1 MPSVCLLQIVQ
12 QFRRS
17 RTGLCIAFLQARR
30 SADRLADHI
39 YPGGDSMNHER
50 VCSKVAVGTLV
61 SILAIAFVVPG
72 IARDR
77 SGVLKASDL
86 IGTKVEGVDGKNLG
100 SIKDLVIDPE
110 RGDIQYAVLD
120 FGGFAG
126 IGDKYFAVPW
136 QALQVNQ
143 DKKRLA
149 LDLHKKDL
157 KDAPGFDKNNWPD
170 LSEQQVVIYEFYE
183 VPAPSEERTARS
195 VQ

>member
-1 MPSVCLLQIVQ
+1 MNRSNAGSKVLGGMLVCLL
-12 QFRRS
+12 
-17 RTGLCIAFLQARR
+17 
-30 SADRLADHI
+30 
-39 YPGGDSMNHER
+39 
-50 VCSKVAVGTLV
+50 TLV
-61 SILAIAFVVPG
+61 LGAPG
-72 IARDR
+72 EARDR

-100 SIKDLVIDPE
+100 SIKDLVVNPE
-110 RGDIQYAVLD
+110 NGDIQYAVLD

-136 QALQVNQ
+136 EALQIDQ

-170 LSEQQVVIYEFYE
+170 FSEQQVVIYEFYE
-183 VPAPSEERTARS
+183 VPAPSGGRSARS
-195 VQ
+195 VE

>member
-1 MPSVCLLQIVQ
+1 MNRFGPGSKTAFAMLIGVLALSV
-12 QFRRS
+12 
-17 RTGLCIAFLQARR
+17 
-30 SADRLADHI
+30 AD
-39 YPGGDSMNHER
+39 PGE
-50 VCSKVAVGTLV
+50 
-61 SILAIAFVVPG
+61 
-72 IARDR
+72 ARDR

-86 IGTKVEGVDGKNLG
+86 IGSKVEGVDGKNRG
-100 SIKDLVIDPE
+100 SIKDLVIDPQD
-110 RGDIQYAVLD
+110 GDIQYAVLD

-136 QALQVNQ
+136 QALQMDQ
-143 DKKRLA
+143 EKKRLA

>member
-1 MPSVCLLQIVQ
+1 MMNRVQVCKTALAALIGIVAL
-12 QFRRS
+12 S
-17 RTGLCIAFLQARR
+17 IGA
-30 SADRLADHI
+30 
-39 YPGGDSMNHER
+39 PGE
-50 VCSKVAVGTLV
+50 
-61 SILAIAFVVPG
+61 
-72 IARDR
+72 ARDR

-86 IGTKVEGVDGKNLG
+86 IGSKVEGVDGKNLG
-100 SIKDLVIDPE
+100 SIKDLVIDPQD
-110 RGDIQYAVLD
+110 GDIQYAVLD

-136 QALQVNQ
+136 QALQVDQ

-170 LSEQQVVIYEFYE
+170 LTEQQVVIYEFYE
-183 VPAPSEERTARS
+183 VPVPNEERTAKS